1 MTRRRSKLSATAPD
15 AREKIMTGSEV
26 DAWTSETMSAD
37 PAIEVISH
45 AAPTDWMRPPRLEA
59 RLAAHTARKVEWL
72 KGANGDGRSLTAFN
86 SSTAFFDDTSA
97 SDYFAAKV
105 GLRRWSLLRAPSVLP
120 DISPARGE

>member
-26 DAWTSETMSAD
+26 DAWTSETMSAE

-59 RLAAHTARKVEWL
+59 RLAVHTARKVEWP
-72 KGANGDGRSLTAFN
+72 KGANGDGRSFTGLN
-86 SSTAFFDDTSA
+86 SSTADFVA
-97 SDYFAAKV
+97 NA
-105 GLRRWSLLRAPSVLP
+105 GL
-120 DISPARGE
+120 